1 MRSTGEVLGLSE
13 SYGEAFYKAQ
23 EAVQSKLPLSGTVL
37 ISVNRKDK
45 AEVVEVAKLF
55 HENNFRIIATE
66 GSCQL
71 INEAGIPAE
80 KVKKLCEGRPNVLDE
95 ITNGKVDIIVN
106 SPVGK
111 DSVYDDSYLRKA
123 AIKGRIPYCT
133 TMAAA
138 MAAATGIHAVNN
150 HDGGKIASL
159 QELHGRIK

>member
-1 MRSTGEVLGLSE
+1 M
-13 SYGEAFYKAQ
+13 
-23 EAVQSKLPLSGTVL
+23 L

-66 GSCQL
+66 GTCQL

-138 MAAATGIHAVNN
+138 MAAARMQVKEKLEKMQQSE
-150 HDGGKIASL
+150 GKTEAEVTPQAQRTKKKTIRNV
-159 QELHGRIK
+159 HKKKR